1 MYKTIEVD
9 IREDLATVWLNRPE
23 VRNAFSGMMIQEL
36 DTAFDSLS
44 NNEAV
49 KVIILRGRGK
59 VFCAGADLNWMKC
72 LNDASFD
79 VNLEEGKQMARCFQK
94 LAEIPKPV
102 IAVAHGAAL
111 GGGIG
116 LIAVADLAICD
127 KETVFAFSEVK
138 LGLVPAVISPYV
150 ISKIGAAKARELM
163 LTARKFTGTE
173 AMAMNLV
180 NWAVDERAMSRTLDD
195 LTGELLE
202 NSPMALK
209 RTKDLINR
217 INENVH
223 YVKMIDFTADII
235 TQARKSGD
243 GQEGMQ
249 AFIEKRKPVWK

>member
-1 MYKTIEVD
+1 MFKTIEVD
-9 IREDLATVWLNRPE
+9 IRENVATIWLNRPE
-23 VRNAFSGMMIQEL
+23 VRNAFSGLMIQEL
-36 DTAFDSLS
+36 DAAFDSLS
-44 NNEAV
+44 YNETV
-49 KVIILRGRGK
+49 KVIVLRGRGK

-79 VNLEEGKQMARCFQK
+79 INLEEGKQMARCFQK

-111 GGGIG
+111 GGGLG
-116 LIAVADLAICD
+116 LIAAADLAICS
-127 KETVFAFSEVK
+127 KEAVFSFSEVK

-150 ISKIGAAKARELM
+150 ISKIGAAKAKELM
-163 LTARKFTGTE
+163 LTARKFTGEE

-180 NWAVDERAMSRTLDD
+180 NWSVDEDDINKTLED
-195 LTGELLE
+195 LTNQLIE

-209 RTKDLINR
+209 RTKDIINR
-217 INENVH
+217 ITENVH
-223 YVKMIDFTADII
+223 YPKMIDFTADII
-235 TQARKSGD
+235 TQARKSED